1 MFVYNG
7 LTTLCGVFI
16 LHLLRKARG
25 CCMHVFSSINS
36 IIWRVIAH
44 RIVHGDLL
52 RSKSVKKF
60 LFTTLYSREQSNTFS
75 PLRRS
80 SSGNCVYMENSQPGH
95 PRSRVSRGGISLR
108 RVSLGIRAGSPNINR
123 LQACHAEW
131 FYRRSEVTDY
141 VRTRIAHL
149 FHYFDKM
156 AGVNNSGISKQSS
169 LEAIMPS
176 TKVLR

>member
-60 LFTTLYSREQSNTFS
+60 LFTTLYSREQSNTLS

-80 SSGNCVYMENSQPGH
+80 SLGDCVYMENSQPGH

-108 RVSLGIRAGSPNINR
+108 RVSLGIRAGSPNINSPFTDCKHVTR
-123 LQACHAEW
+123 NDFIADQMSQITSEHAL
-131 FYRRSEVTDY
+131 
-141 VRTRIAHL
+141 RI
-149 FHYFDKM
+149 YFIILIRWR
-156 AGVNNSGISKQSS
+156 V
-169 LEAIMPS
+169 
-176 TKVLR
+176 